1 MGQQVTFRVDGMVCG
16 SCEKRVEG
24 ALMSVK
30 GVKEARAN
38 FQRSSVQ
45 VFFDAE
51 KTDDLQLKSA
61 IRRAGYEVLEGQ
73 EHSLKSVIPW
83 AILLVGAYTI
93 INNSIGFNFIP
104 PITDNMSYGLLLI
117 VGILTSF
124 HCIAMCG
131 GIALSQS
138 IGAENQSKVMPS
150 FLYNAGRVIS
160 YTTIGGIVGGLG
172 AVISPSGQFKG
183 IVAVGAGIFMV
194 LFGLKM
200 LNLFLL
206 PSWFRLPIPHISIG
220 STKTTGP
227 LRPLIIGLLNGFMPC
242 GPLQTMQL
250 YALGTGS
257 VLQGALSM
265 FFFSLGTTPLLFA
278 FGAIT
283 SMISGGLGKKMIKA
297 GAVFVMVLGLIM
309 VNRGLALSGVSTGPG
324 LVNTVVEQEN
334 EIRMEDGKQII
345 DLTITSRNYIPST
358 PVVQAGIPL
367 RIHLDVQ
374 GINGCNNPIAIPQ
387 YGIEKDLTSGE
398 AFIEFTPDKEGPI
411 TITCWMGM
419 ITTKLTAVNDLEEAS
434 MPPEVPAASGG
445 FFGGGGCCGGQ

>member
-1 MGQQVTFRVDGMVCG
+1 MGRQITFSVDGMVCA

-30 GVKEARAN
+30 GVKEAKAN
-38 FQRSSVQ
+38 FQKSSVQ
-45 VFFDAE
+45 VFYEDE
-51 KTDDLQLKSA
+51 KGDEEQLKAA
-61 IRRAGYEVLEGQ
+61 IRKAGYDVLEGRVS
-73 EHSLKSVIPW
+73 SLKSVIPW
-83 AILLVGAYTI
+83 VILLVGAYTI

-104 PITDNMSYGLLLI
+104 QVTEGMSYGLLLM
-117 VGILTSF
+117 VGVLTSF

-138 IGAENQSKVMPS
+138 IDATNHSKMMPS

-160 YTTIGGIVGGLG
+160 YTLIGGIVGGLG
-172 AVISPSGQFKG
+172 SVISPTGQFKG

-200 LNLFLL
+200 LNLFVL
-206 PSWFRLPIPHISIG
+206 PGWLRLPVPHISMGGI
-220 STKTTGP
+220 KTTGP
-227 LRPLIIGLLNGFMPC
+227 MRPLIVGLANGFMPC

-257 VLQGALSM
+257 VLQGAISM

-283 SMISGGLGKKMIKA
+283 SMISGGVGKKMMKA
-297 GAVFVMVLGLIM
+297 GAILVMVLGIIM
-309 VNRGLALSGVSTGPG
+309 INRGLALSGVAASPG
-324 LVNTVVEQEN
+324 SVITSAEQRN

-358 PVVQAGIPL
+358 PLVQVGIPA
-367 RIHLDVQ
+367 RIYLDVQ
-374 GINGCNNPIAIPQ
+374 GINGCNNPLVIPQ

-398 AFIEFTPDKEGPI
+398 AFIDFTPDKEGSI

-419 ITTKLTAVNDLEEAS
+419 ITTRLTAVNDLTEAS
-434 MPPEVPAASGG
+434 IPPAVPTTRGVLL
-445 FFGGGGCCGGQ
+445 GGGGCCSGH